1 MHYCLMLLTN
11 NFPTDRVIEKA
22 LKPYNGNKWYA
33 KLKKTNDESDRPL
46 FTWDYWQVGG
56 RYNGKL
62 KLKHDCNDDSSEYE
76 WMFMAMEPRAGR
88 LYRSFL
94 IETLAKTNKPIFI
107 EDDYLSSIGARDGYI
122 YVDGGK
128 IADMLNFGEEYLRC
142 YCAIDADGNAYAREH
157 WDGNNWV
164 DDAEFE
170 DKIKAICE
178 NRTDGYVVFIDIHD

>member
-11 NFPTDRVIEKA
+11 DFPTDRVIEKA
-22 LKPYNGNKWYA
+22 LEPYDENKWYA
-33 KLKKTNDESDRPL
+33 KFEETNDESDRPL
-46 FTWDYWQVGG
+46 FTWDYWQIGG

-62 KLKHDCNDDSSEYE
+62 KLKHDSHDDTSEYK
-76 WMFMAMEPRAGR
+76 WMFISMEPRAGR

-94 IETLAKTNKPIFI
+94 IETLAKTNKPIFF
-107 EDDYLSSIGARDGYI
+107 EDDYLNSIGARDGYI

-142 YCAIDADGNAYAREH
+142 FCAIDADGNAYAREH